1 MILMGLSG
9 ALLDRALGTS
19 MWTVVGFVL
28 GVGLAVLGMFYVVKV
43 AEFENRQDRDRD
55 RQDSDRIDS
64 DRIDSDRID
73 GDRKADA

>member
-19 MWTVVGFVL
+19 MWTVIGFVL

-43 AEFENRQDRDRD
+43 AEFENRQDRY

-64 DRIDSDRID
+64 DRNT
-73 GDRKADA
+73 DA